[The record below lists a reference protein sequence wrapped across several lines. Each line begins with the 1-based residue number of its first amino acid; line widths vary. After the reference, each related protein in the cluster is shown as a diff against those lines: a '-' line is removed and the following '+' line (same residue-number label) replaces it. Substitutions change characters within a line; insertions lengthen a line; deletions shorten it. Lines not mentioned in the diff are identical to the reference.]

1 MSTRER
7 SGCPISLSL
16 ELIGDRWTL
25 LIIRDLVFAGKRH
38 FREFLQSDEGI
49 SSRTLAERLQTLQG
63 EGILTRSDDPTHG
76 LKAIYR
82 LTEAGIDLLPV
93 LATLGAWG
101 SKYRKADDELARVAN
116 DLAAGGEP
124 ALAPMKEKLRA
135 EHLGRASPAD
145 RGEISK
151 PPPPPRF
158 ARQIKS

>member
-16 ELIGDRWTL
+16 ELLGDRWTL
-25 LIIRDLVFAGKRH
+25 LIVRDMVFAGKTH

-49 SSRTLAERLQTLQG
+49 SSRTLAERLQTLQD
-63 EGILTRSDDPTHG
+63 EGIVTRSDDPTHK

-101 SKYRKADDELARVAN
+101 SKYRNADNELARIA
-116 DLAAGGEP
+116 DELAAGGEV
-124 ALAPMKEKLRA
+124 ALEQMKKKLRA
-135 EHLGRASPAD
+135 EHIG
-145 RGEISK
+145 
-151 PPPPPRF
+151 
-158 ARQIKS
+158 

>member
-1 MSTRER
+1 MATRER

-16 ELIGDRWTL
+16 ELLGDRWTL

-49 SSRTLAERLQTLQG
+49 SSRTLSERLQTLVD
-63 EGILTRSDDPTHG
+63 EGILTRSEDPTHG

-101 SKYRKADDELARVAN
+101 SRHRKADDQLARIA
-116 DLAAGGEP
+116 DKLAAGGAP
-124 ALAPMKEKLRA
+124 ALERMRERLRA
-135 EHLGRASPAD
+135 EHIPQA
-145 RGEISK
+145 
-151 PPPPPRF
+151 
-158 ARQIKS
+158 

>member
-1 MSTRER
+1 MSIRER

-25 LIIRDLVFAGKRH
+25 LIIRDMVFAGKRH

-49 SSRTLAERLQTLQG
+49 SSRTLAERLQTLVD

-101 SKYRKADDELARVAN
+101 SKYRKADDDLARIAKELA
-116 DLAAGGEP
+116 DGGE
-124 ALAPMKEKLRA
+124 AELTRMKERLRA
-135 EHLGRASPAD
+135 EHLG
-145 RGEISK
+145 
-151 PPPPPRF
+151 
-158 ARQIKS
+158 

>member
-49 SSRTLAERLQTLQG
+49 SSRTLAERLQTLVD

-82 LTEAGIDLLPV
+82 LTEVGIDLLPV

-101 SKYRKADDELARVAN
+101 AKYRKADQDLARIAEELA
-116 DLAAGGEP
+116 DGGDAGIE
-124 ALAPMKEKLRA
+124 AMKERLRA
-135 EHLGRASPAD
+135 EHLG
-145 RGEISK
+145 
-151 PPPPPRF
+151 
-158 ARQIKS
+158 

>member
-16 ELIGDRWTL
+16 ELLGDRWTL
-25 LIIRDLVFAGKRH
+25 LIIRDMIFAGKTH

-49 SSRTLAERLQTLQG
+49 SSRTLAERLQTLQD
-63 EGILTRSDDPTHG
+63 EGIVTRSDDPTHK

-101 SKYRKADDELARVAN
+101 SKYRNADDKLARIA
-116 DLAAGGEP
+116 DELAAGGEA
-124 ALAPMKEKLRA
+124 ALEQIKKKLRA
-135 EHLGRASPAD
+135 EHVG
-145 RGEISK
+145 
-151 PPPPPRF
+151 
-158 ARQIKS
+158 

>member
-16 ELIGDRWTL
+16 ELLGDRWTL
-25 LIIRDLVFAGKRH
+25 LIIRDLVFAGKKH

-49 SSRTLAERLQTLQG
+49 SSRTLAERLQTLQD
-63 EGILTRSDDPTHG
+63 EGILTRSEDPTHG

-101 SKYRKADDELARVAN
+101 SKYRKADESLARIAREF
-116 DLAAGGEP
+116 AADGGP
-124 ALAPMKEKLRA
+124 ALARMKERLRKQ
-135 EHLGRASPAD
+135 HLG
-145 RGEISK
+145 
-151 PPPPPRF
+151 
-158 ARQIKS
+158 